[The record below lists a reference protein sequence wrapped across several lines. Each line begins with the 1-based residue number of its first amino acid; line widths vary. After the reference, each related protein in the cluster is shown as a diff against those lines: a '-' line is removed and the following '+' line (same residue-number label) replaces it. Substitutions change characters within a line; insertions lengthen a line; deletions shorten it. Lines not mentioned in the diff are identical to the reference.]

1 MQIRLRAIGAALALT
16 ALVACSDDSSDVAS
30 TGSTTAPP
38 QSAPSTTSVPTT
50 APPTSAAPR
59 TTAATSGGSLTGGTP
74 EGDAAEAFATVF
86 DSSTPLEAKAP
97 HLVEADALAETI
109 TAYAGAGQ
117 RMGGIKLTPTAVQV
131 DGDAAAVTYDVYFGT
146 TKQYEGMSGSIERS
160 GDTWVVSR
168 DEFCGFMQSARTP
181 CPA

>member
-16 ALVACSDDSSDVAS
+16 ALVAACGDDGSDVAS
-30 TGSTTAPP
+30 TGSTT
-38 QSAPSTTSVPTT
+38 SAPSTTAAPTT
-50 APPTSAAPR
+50 TTPPTSAAPS
-59 TTAATSGGSLTGGTP
+59 TTAAASGVSLTSGTP

-97 HLVEADALAETI
+97 HLVDADALAETI
-109 TAYAGAGQ
+109 TAYAGAGE

-131 DGDAAAVTYDVYFGT
+131 DGDAAAVTYDVYFGS
-146 TKQYEGMSGSIERS
+146 TKQYEGMSGSIQRS
-160 GDTWVVSR
+160 GETWVVSR